1 MPLNTWS
8 PPAHGGASVR
18 WPRHDAPWPPPAR
31 RADSTSS
38 GWSPESASPAPPPPH
53 PRPPPAPPVRPSR
66 PTAGR
71 TPSASPRPPRRPG
84 RCGRPGGPGAARAPR
99 RRPTWPTG
107 RPSPAAPR
115 QPRRAASPPPP
126 RPPPPAPGRP
136 VAPARPRGG
145 TGGPRADRPARRRWP
160 GGRRRGRPGPS
171 GRWIGAGAVP
181 AASPRAGGPGPGPG
195 SAGRPWRCL
204 RRRHST
210 LCADSTRQGQDR
222 RSSSSPGCD
231 HAAERAD
238 TGKAQHHQQS
248 HVFVIK

>member
-1 MPLNTWS
+1 MVEHPFVGLGMTPLGLLQRAAQTRLLPDGRPNLHRQRRHLLILGLL
-8 PPAHGGASVR
+8 PLLQFDRLVLQPAALPLHRRGLLGGQAGAGGQAVQVRSSAAAHLAHRPAVARCTSATSARSLPASSSVPAAR
-18 WPRHDAPWPPPAR
+18 SRTARSSSSAPWRDR
-31 RADSTSS
+31 RA
-38 GWSPESASPAPPPPH
+38 
-53 PRPPPAPPVRPSR
+53 PSR
-66 PTAGR
+66 
-71 TPSASPRPPRRPG
+71 S
-84 RCGRPGGPGAARAPR
+84 ARA
-99 RRPTWPTG
+99 
-107 RPSPAAPR
+107 
-115 QPRRAASPPPP
+115 
-126 RPPPPAPGRP
+126 
-136 VAPARPRGG
+136 
-145 TGGPRADRPARRRWP
+145 
-160 GGRRRGRPGPS
+160 RRGRPGPS